1 MDSQTILVAI
11 GSYLLVSFLFVLAF
25 GRFLRKVSDAA
36 AANLKENV
44 KGKRRHLFRIHPRRS
59 H

>member
-1 MDSQTILVAI
+1 LDPQTILVAI

-25 GRFLRKVSDAA
+25 GRFLRKVNDAA
-36 AANLKENV
+36 AANLKENA
-44 KGKRRHLFRIHPRRS
+44 KGKRRHRFRVHLRRS